1 LIFLDFGRMYRGGG
15 VIWLI
20 SRVLRVVT
28 LFIARVITSI
38 FACVIACV
46 SVLSSVF
53 ARLGKFSLIR
63 RAFTLVELLVVIA
76 IIGVLIALL
85 LPAVQAAREAARRM
99 QCSNNLK
106 QLGLALQNY
115 HDTQGAFPASR
126 TIFNNYN
133 TASGGTYNRDDDR
146 GLVGAIVFLL
156 PYFEQNAMYDQF
168 VSQSQTVA
176 ANSYP
181 WVNSLCAGSISPLY
195 CPSDSNAT
203 KPESE
208 NGLSKMSL
216 MVSHGDGIWNNNRRA
231 DNGDGR
237 GLALVSDRGM
247 FAPRTWHDM
256 AFCTDGTSNTI
267 AASEAVGGEASTK
280 NLKGGIFGSPG
291 MYDNDNARPIDC
303 VNNAV
308 STDDRNVLVSGTD
321 TRRGQIFLDGRT
333 SSAGFT
339 TVLPPNS
346 PSCLR
351 DSSNHLPAIMSWGV
365 FAATSHHTNGVNGV
379 YVDGSVH
386 FISETIDSGNPNNYQ
401 KAAGTSPY
409 GIWGALGTPKGA
421 ETVGL
426 P

>member
-1 LIFLDFGRMYRGGG
+1 MKK
-15 VIWLI
+15 
-20 SRVLRVVT
+20 
-28 LFIARVITSI
+28 TSI
-38 FACVIACV
+38 Y
-46 SVLSSVF
+46 
-53 ARLGKFSLIR
+53 
-63 RAFTLVELLVVIA
+63 AFTLVELLVVIA

-106 QLGLALQNY
+106 QFGLAIQNY
-115 HDTQGAFPASR
+115 HDTRQAFPASR

-133 TASGGTYNRDDDR
+133 TQSGGTYNSNEDR
-146 GLVGAIVFLL
+146 GLVGVIAFLL
-156 PYFEQNAMYDQF
+156 PYFEQNARYDQF

-176 ANSYP
+176 AGSYP
-181 WVNSLCAGSISPLY
+181 WVNSLCVGNISPLY
-195 CPSDSNAT
+195 CPSDSNVN
-203 KPESE
+203 KPEPE
-208 NGLSKMSL
+208 NGLSKMSI

-231 DNGDGR
+231 DGGP
-237 GLALVSDRGM
+237 GSLALVSDRGM

-267 AASEAVGGEASTK
+267 AASEAVGGDISTK

-291 MYDNDNARPIDC
+291 MYDSGNARPIDC
-303 VNNAV
+303 VNNAI
-308 STDDRNVLVSGTD
+308 STGDRNLLVSGTD

-351 DSSNHLPAIMSWGV
+351 DSSNHQPAKMSWGV
-365 FAATSHHTNGVNGV
+365 FAATSNHTGGVNGV

-386 FISETIDSGNPNNYQ
+386 FISETIDSGDPKNYQ
-401 KAAGTSPY
+401 KTTGTSPY
-409 GIWGALGTPKGA
+409 GVWGALGTPQGD
-421 ETVGL
+421 ETVRL